1 MIKSLVLFAL
11 ALLLGYSMSAFVQW
25 DYNPGN
31 WTETA
36 RFVTAMI
43 FLPVAAMLAAAN
55 YTKMKF
61 V

>member
-1 MIKSLVLFAL
+1 MIKSLVIFAL
-11 ALLLGYSMSAFVQW
+11 AVLLGYCMSAFVQW

-55 YTKMKF
+55 YAKMKL

>member
-1 MIKSLVLFAL
+1 MIKSLVIFAL
-11 ALLLGYSMSAFVQW
+11 AVLLGYCMSAFVQW

-36 RFVTAMI
+36 RFVTATI
-43 FLPVAAMLAAAN
+43 FFPVAAMLAVAN
-55 YTKMKF
+55 YTKTKL

>member
-1 MIKSLVLFAL
+1 
-11 ALLLGYSMSAFVQW
+11 MSAFVQW

-55 YTKMKF
+55 YAKMKL